1 MPITR
6 AFRLGFGLLLIFLI
20 IFVGVKINFVFRP
33 VGLLVQTLF
42 FPFLIA
48 GVLYYLFRPLVNFL
62 QLKKVPRALSILLIY
77 LIAAVMI
84 SSLVYF
90 VGPILQK
97 QINSLI
103 DSTPAFIEWIKEK
116 ITELQHNEWIHR
128 LHENESLN
136 FEKGTDSISKKVPS
150 GLAVIG
156 SNIMDFISFLARIV
170 TVLVTVPFILFYML
184 KEGEKAPQQI
194 LRLLPVM
201 QQKNGRKI
209 LTDLDE
215 ALSSYI
221 QGQIFVSFCLG
232 TLLFIGYLMI
242 GLDYSLLV
250 AIVAMFTNV
259 IPFVGPIIAMIPALI
274 IAILDSP
281 MMVVKVLIVMVVV
294 QQIEGHIISPQVMG
308 RKLEIHPLTIIS
320 LLLAAGSIGGVLGLI
335 LAVPVYAVLKVIV
348 HHTYRLW
355 KLRKEQS
362 IEEKIIKGENKH
374 ETKSYDDAIF

>member
-1 MPITR
+1 MLLTR
-6 AFRLGFGLLLIFLI
+6 AFRLGCGLLLIFLI
-20 IFVGVKINFVFRP
+20 IFVGMKINFVFRP

-62 QLKKVPRALSILLIY
+62 QLKKVPRVISILLIY
-77 LIAAVMI
+77 LLAAALI
-84 SSLVYF
+84 GLLVYF

-103 DSTPAFIEWIKEK
+103 ESTPVFIESIKGK
-116 ITELQHNEWIHR
+116 ITELQHNEWIRR
-128 LHENESLN
+128 LYENNRFNL
-136 FEKGTDSISKKVPS
+136 EKGTDSISKKVPS
-150 GLAVIG
+150 GLAFIG
-156 SNIMDFISFLARIV
+156 SNLMDFIGFMTRMV
-170 TVLVTVPFILFYML
+170 TILVTVPFILFYML
-184 KEGEKAPQQI
+184 KEGEKAPRQI
-194 LRLLPVM
+194 LRLFPAT
-201 QQKNGRKI
+201 QQSNGRRI

-221 QGQIFVSFCLG
+221 HGQIFVSFCLG
-232 TLLFIGYLMI
+232 TLLFIGYLLI

-259 IPFVGPIIAMIPALI
+259 IPFLGPVIALIPALV

-281 MMVVKVLIVMVVV
+281 LMVVKVLVVMVVV
-294 QQIEGHIISPQVMG
+294 QQIEGHILSPQVMG

-320 LLLAAGSIGGVLGLI
+320 LLLAAASMGGVLGLI

-355 KLRKEQS
+355 RLRKELS
-362 IEEKIIKGENKH
+362 IEEKMIKGENTTG
-374 ETKSYDDAIF
+374 EKSYDEAIF

>member
-1 MPITR
+1 
-6 AFRLGFGLLLIFLI
+6 
-20 IFVGVKINFVFRP
+20 
-33 VGLLVQTLF
+33 
-42 FPFLIA
+42 
-48 GVLYYLFRPLVNFL
+48 
-62 QLKKVPRALSILLIY
+62 
-77 LIAAVMI
+77 MI
-84 SSLVYF
+84 SLLVYF
-90 VGPILQK
+90 VGPIMQK
-97 QINSLI
+97 QINSLV
-103 DSTPAFIEWIKEK
+103 DSTPALIESIKEK
-116 ITELQHNEWIHR
+116 ITELQQNEWIHR
-128 LHENESLN
+128 LHQNESFN

-156 SNIMDFISFLARIV
+156 SNIMDFIGFLARIA
-170 TVLVTVPFILFYML
+170 TILVTVPFILFYML

-232 TLLFIGYLMI
+232 TLLFIGYLLI

-259 IPFVGPIIAMIPALI
+259 IPFLGPIIAMIPALM
-274 IAILDSP
+274 IAVLDSP

-320 LLLAAGSIGGVLGLI
+320 LLIAAGSMGGVLGLI

-374 ETKSYDDAIF
+374 ETKSDNDAIF